1 MKNIGKQPAA
11 AAATA
16 IQQHATEQHQHK
28 NIYKCKIVRHP
39 SACRAI
45 SVFHV
50 KEPCCETSLGI
61 HVTKRET
68 AAVIT
73 THSRAAAAA
82 SAALCTHMKLISRL
96 LRRHLNHYR
105 TYLHAS
111 LQSHTI
117 PTDTGTI
124 KGKPPIN
131 KNTLTPSSRTRTTD
145 ITSKRHKPTC
155 SRDKLLT

>member
-82 SAALCTHMKLISRL
+82 PAALCTHMKLISRL
-96 LRRHLNHYR
+96 FRRHRNHR
-105 TYLHAS
+105 TYQHPS

-117 PTDTGTI
+117 PTHTGTNNI
-124 KGKPPIN
+124 RETSQKQ
-131 KNTLTPSSRTRTTD
+131 NTHTSSWTRTTD
-145 ITSKRHKPTC
+145 ITSKRHQPTC
-155 SRDKLLT
+155 SRAKVLT